1 MNKNRVLT
9 TKFESSKEKLRKI
22 YDRIPFRELR
32 EKPEIEKVIF
42 PEPRIMYQIISKFK
56 KSEEIKIPKGLEEPN
71 QKKLNSLNEF
81 SKKML
86 QFNKNGIID
95 IKNEKLKEE
104 TIKFLKNYD
113 NLLKDKN
120 KFNTGSYV
128 DHEYLVDIANQYNKK
143 GMKIPKLSQDAN
155 IFKSSPLILN
165 GIDLENYFLYNLGN
179 RYKSTKFLKR
189 IDNITE
195 RKLQGNYILSAEE
208 EDHLEYL
215 IQKEKEKN
223 LIPFDKLIP
232 QLQKDI
238 LKTQH
243 TINDMPKVF
252 LNYGNNI
259 ISAHTRNRNENTQD
273 YSTNITNNSNK
284 RRANS
289 FISFNKF
296 SFRINSSISTKVGS
310 KKFSLINPKISFPE
324 IEFESKSN
332 VTSAISRKK
341 VKKNK
346 SFKIE
351 KNNVL
356 SYLKQKLFK
365 NNKFRSILSG
375 YTKNN
380 NTSVS
385 ESENNNKYINDKNN
399 LNKVH
404 FNLKKKRL
412 LKQGNKSLLTLNS
425 AKTKSLNSA
434 LSKSSNLMNEE
445 YNANKN
451 ITNKN
456 DTKIINNELPLTNI
470 ENKSNIEVKS
480 NIFKIYEKEKQ
491 KERDKEKEKTLE
503 ERKREELKE
512 QRYNKCESIFN
523 LLLKGNYKS
532 RRCKSVMNDYLKMR
546 GYDPLR
552 KFNVRDNVLNINRMK
567 NRAIER
573 NFIKEEYILRNSGH
587 GKAPLT
593 DEQEK
598 IIKQNKKIIN
608 KMEDNDFIL
617 KKIIIEKKIDKD
629 SFKE

>member
-1 MNKNRVLT
+1 MNKNRELT
-9 TKFESSKEKLRKI
+9 NKIELSKEKLRKI
-22 YDRIPFRELR
+22 YHRIPFKELR
-32 EKPEIEKVIF
+32 ERPEIEKVIF
-42 PEPRIMYQIISKFK
+42 PEPRIIFQIISKFE
-56 KSEEIKIPKGLEEPN
+56 KSEEIKIPKGLEEP
-71 QKKLNSLNEF
+71 KLKRLKSLNEF
-81 SKKML
+81 SRNML
-86 QFNKNGIID
+86 RFNKDEITD
-95 IKNEKLKEE
+95 IKNQKLKEQ
-104 TIKFLKNYD
+104 TRKFLKNYD

-120 KFNTGSYV
+120 KYNTGSYV

-155 IFKSSPLILN
+155 IFKSNPLLLT
-165 GIDLENYFLYNLGN
+165 GSELENYFLYNYGN

-215 IQKEKEKN
+215 IQKEKEKG
-223 LIPFDKLIP
+223 LIPFNKLIP
-232 QLQKDI
+232 QLKKDI
-238 LKTQH
+238 LKTQD

-252 LNYGNNI
+252 INYGQNI
-259 ISAHTRNRNENTQD
+259 ISSHSRNKNENTQD

-289 FISFNKF
+289 FISFNKL
-296 SFRINSSISTKVGS
+296 SFRINSGISTKVA
-310 KKFSLINPKISFPE
+310 KKRFSLIENKINFPE

-332 VTSAISRKK
+332 VTSALSRKK
-341 VKKNK
+341 TNKNK

-351 KNNVL
+351 KNNML

-380 NTSVS
+380 NTSIS
-385 ESENNNKYINDKNN
+385 ESENNNIYINDKNN
-399 LNKVH
+399 VNKVH

-412 LKQGNKSLLTLNS
+412 LKSGNKSLLSLNS

-434 LSKSSNLMNEE
+434 LSKSSNLINEE
-445 YNANKN
+445 YN
-451 ITNKN
+451 TNKN
-456 DTKIINNELPLTNI
+456 NTSIINNELPLTNI
-470 ENKSNIEVKS
+470 ENNSNIELKS

-491 KERDKEKEKTLE
+491 KEREKEKEKTLE

-523 LLLKGNYKS
+523 LLVKGNYKS

-567 NRAIER
+567 NRAVER
-573 NFIKEEYILRNSGH
+573 NFIKEEYQLRNSDN
-587 GKAPLT
+587 GKAPLS

-598 IIKQNKKIIN
+598 IIKKNDKIIN
-608 KMEDNDFIL
+608 QMEDNDYIL

-629 SFKE
+629 KFQP